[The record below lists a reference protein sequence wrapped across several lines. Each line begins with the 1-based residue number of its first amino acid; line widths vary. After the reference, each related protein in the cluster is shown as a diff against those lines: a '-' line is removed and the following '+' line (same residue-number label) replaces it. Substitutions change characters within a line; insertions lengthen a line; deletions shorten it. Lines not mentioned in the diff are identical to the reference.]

1 MTCYYPPLGSGV
13 SSAWNFFACV
23 RFSDVISRENQ
34 WRRREMSAVFSGY
47 TSPFVINR
55 DLKKALQ
62 NVQLK
67 SNDEEKNNNN
77 KK

>member
-1 MTCYYPPLGSGV
+1 MTCYYPPLDSDV
-13 SSAWNFFACV
+13 SSVWSFFACV
-23 RFSDVISRENQ
+23 RFSDVISRGNQ

-55 DLKKALQ
+55 DLKRLQ

-67 SNDEEKNNNN
+67 SNDDEKNNNN